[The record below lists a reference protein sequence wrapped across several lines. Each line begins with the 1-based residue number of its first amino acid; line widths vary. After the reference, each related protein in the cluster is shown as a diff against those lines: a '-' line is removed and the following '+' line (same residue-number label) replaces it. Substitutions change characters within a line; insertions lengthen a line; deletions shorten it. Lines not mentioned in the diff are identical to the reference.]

1 VVRILLPFLALVPAS
16 VALELLHASPLL
28 VFTAA
33 ALAIIPLSMLLGKGT
48 EEISMHA
55 GPAFGGFLNASL
67 GNLAELI
74 ITILALRE
82 GLVGVV
88 KASIT
93 GSVLGNLLLIL
104 GASLLAGG
112 IGRIR
117 QSFNRTA
124 AGVYASMLVL
134 AIVGL
139 GVPSVFALTH
149 PQVPGGAP
157 LTLSVVVAVLMLGI
171 YVSQLIFSFRTHR
184 SVVAAEIADDHP
196 PQWSRRLALGVL
208 VGSALR
214 IGLEAE
220 ILVSALEPTIETL
233 GWSEIFVGLVV
244 IPIVGNA
251 AEHATAIWVAT
262 RDKMDLA
269 MGIAI
274 GSSTQVAL
282 LVAPVLVL
290 VALAM
295 GTPMDLV
302 FTPFEMVSLGMAV
315 AIVSLISLDGETN
328 WLEGAQLLTVY
339 AILAVAFYFY

>member
-1 VVRILLPFLALVPAS
+1 VRVLLPFLALVPAS

-28 VFTAA
+28 VFTGA
-33 ALAIIPLSMLLGKGT
+33 ALAIVPLSMLLGKGT
-48 EEISMHA
+48 EEIAIHA

-74 ITILALRE
+74 ITILALRQ
-82 GLVGVV
+82 GLVDVV

-112 IGRIR
+112 IGRLR
-117 QSFNRTA
+117 QTFNRTA

-157 LTLSVVVAVLMLGI
+157 LTLSVVVAVLMLAI

-184 SVVAAEIADDHP
+184 SVVAAEIGETHAP
-196 PQWSRRLALGVL
+196 AWSRRLALGVL
-208 VGSALR
+208 VGSALL

-220 ILVSALEPTIETL
+220 ILVGALEPALETL
-233 GWSEIFVGLVV
+233 GWSQIFVGLVV

-251 AEHATAIWVAT
+251 AEHATAVWVAMK
-262 RDKMDLA
+262 DKMDLA

-295 GTPMDLV
+295 GTPMDLI

-339 AILAVAFYFY
+339 AILAVAFYHY

>member
-1 VVRILLPFLALVPAS
+1 
-16 VALELLHASPLL
+16 
-28 VFTAA
+28 
-33 ALAIIPLSMLLGKGT
+33 
-48 EEISMHA
+48 
-55 GPAFGGFLNASL
+55 
-67 GNLAELI
+67 
-74 ITILALRE
+74 
-82 GLVGVV
+82 VV

-208 VGSALR
+208 VGSALL

>member
-208 VGSALR
+208 VGSALL